1 MTFLE
6 LCQRV
11 RLEAG
16 LSGDGPSAI
25 AGQTG
30 INARLITWV
39 RQAYQDIIN
48 RREWD
53 FLWHSLAIT
62 VSAGRGE
69 LDLAGF
75 YGLTDVGRI
84 IADSVTADGKPVAWQ
99 PDYRAVIRRQQ
110 GEPAG
115 VTTQWSRLPNGL
127 LVIAPLPAAAMGVAA
142 EYYRSTHALLNDAS
156 QPLLPVEYRMA
167 IVWRAV
173 MHYAAHD
180 EAPALWQNANQQ
192 FSDIIMQLER
202 TQREQLTR
210 AQTPLDGIPQGADWQ
225 YHSLI

>member
-39 RQAYQDIIN
+39 RQAWQDIIN

-53 FLWHSLAIT
+53 FLWHHFAIT
-62 VSAGRGE
+62 VPAGQGE

-75 YGLTDVGRI
+75 YGLADVGRI
-84 IADSVTADGKPVAWQ
+84 HTGSLSAEGQPLTWQ
-99 PDYRAVIRRQQ
+99 PDYRAIIRQQ
-110 GEPAG
+110 TAAPGTPRE
-115 VTTQWSRLPNGL
+115 WSRLPNGRIVL
-127 LVIAPLPAAAMGVAA
+127 APVPASAVSLAG
-142 EYYRSTHALLNDAS
+142 EYFRNSQPLGNDAS
-156 QPLLPVEYRMA
+156 QPLLPAEYRMA

-180 EAPALWQNANQQ
+180 EAPAIWQNANQQ
-192 FSDIIMQLER
+192 YNDLITQLER

-210 AQTPLDGIPQGADWQ
+210 AAAPLDGSPQPADWQ
-225 YHSLI
+225 YHSLA